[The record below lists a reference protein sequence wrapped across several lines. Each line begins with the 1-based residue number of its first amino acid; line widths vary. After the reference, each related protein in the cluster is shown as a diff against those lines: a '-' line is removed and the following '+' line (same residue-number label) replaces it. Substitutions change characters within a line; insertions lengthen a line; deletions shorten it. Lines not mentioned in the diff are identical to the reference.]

1 MSEILQKLT
10 ILIVEDENEIRKL
23 MEEVMKSVFFEVY
36 SAKNGDEG
44 IKKFKKFAPDLIV
57 TDIAMPIM
65 DGLDMAKM
73 INEISPTT
81 PIIALSAFSDKE
93 KLLKAIEVGVD
104 KYILKPVDMDELLL
118 AIENI
123 ARRKFKTM
131 NIIKITDELQYNP
144 ASKQLLCNNQEI
156 LLTKKEF
163 SFIALLINKMG
174 NLVLLDEIKKNVW
187 SDESV
192 NDTAIRTF
200 VKRVRDKIGQDVI
213 KNIPGLGYKI
223 EVK

>member
-123 ARRKFKTM
+123 ARSKFKNM

-144 ASKQLLCNNQEI
+144 ASKQLLCNDQEI

-187 SDESV
+187 SDENV

-200 VKRVRDKIGQDVI
+200 VKRVRDKNGQDVI

-223 EVK
+223 EAK

>member
-23 MEEVMKSVFFEVY
+23 MEEVMKSVPPEVY

-93 KLLKAIEVGVD
+93 KLLKATEVGVD

-123 ARRKFKTM
+123 ARSKFKNM

-174 NLVLLDEIKKNVW
+174 NLASLDEIKKNVW

>member
-36 SAKNGDEG
+36 RAKNGDEG

-123 ARRKFKTM
+123 ARSKFKNM

-144 ASKQLLCNNQEI
+144 ASKQLLCNDQEI

-187 SDESV
+187 SDENV

>member
-123 ARRKFKTM
+123 ARSKFKNM

-144 ASKQLLCNNQEI
+144 ASKQLLCKDQEI

-187 SDESV
+187 SDENV

>member
-123 ARRKFKTM
+123 ARSKFKNM

-144 ASKQLLCNNQEI
+144 ASKQLLCNDQEI

-174 NLVLLDEIKKNVW
+174 NLVLLIKKNVW
-187 SDESV
+187 SDENV

>member
-123 ARRKFKTM
+123 ARSKFKNM
-131 NIIKITDELQYNP
+131 NIIKITNELQYNP

-187 SDESV
+187 SDENV

>member
-123 ARRKFKTM
+123 ARSKFKNM

-174 NLVLLDEIKKNVW
+174 NLASLDEIKKNVW

>member
-36 SAKNGDEG
+36 SAKNGDEC

-123 ARRKFKTM
+123 ARSKFKNM

-187 SDESV
+187 SDENV

>member
-123 ARRKFKTM
+123 ARSKFTNM
-131 NIIKITDELQYNP
+131 NIIKITAELQYNP

>member
-123 ARRKFKTM
+123 ARNKFKNM

-144 ASKQLLCNNQEI
+144 ASKQLLCNDQEI

-187 SDESV
+187 SDENV

>member
-1 MSEILQKLT
+1 MSEILQKLS

-65 DGLDMAKM
+65 DGLDMAKR

-123 ARRKFKTM
+123 ARSKFKNM
-131 NIIKITDELQYNP
+131 NIIKITDDLQYNP
-144 ASKQLLCNNQEI
+144 ASKQLLCNDEEI

-163 SFIALLINKMG
+163 SFIALLINKIG

-187 SDESV
+187 SDENV

>member
-23 MEEVMKSVFFEVY
+23 MEEVIKSVFFEVY

-123 ARRKFKTM
+123 ARSKFKNM

-144 ASKQLLCNNQEI
+144 ASKQLLCNDQEI

-187 SDESV
+187 SDENV

>member
-123 ARRKFKTM
+123 ARSKFKNM

-144 ASKQLLCNNQEI
+144 ASKQLLCNDQEI

-187 SDESV
+187 SDENV

-223 EVK
+223 KVK

>member
-104 KYILKPVDMDELLL
+104 KYIIKPVNMDELLL

-123 ARRKFKTM
+123 ARSKFKNM

-144 ASKQLLCNNQEI
+144 ASKQLLCNDQEI

-187 SDESV
+187 SDENV

>member
-81 PIIALSAFSDKE
+81 PIIARSAFSDKE

-123 ARRKFKTM
+123 ARSKFKNM

-144 ASKQLLCNNQEI
+144 ASKQLLCNDQEI

-187 SDESV
+187 SDENV

>member
-123 ARRKFKTM
+123 ARSKFKNM

-163 SFIALLINKMG
+163 FFIALLINKMG

-187 SDESV
+187 SDENV

>member
-93 KLLKAIEVGVD
+93 KLLKAIEVGID

-123 ARRKFKTM
+123 TRSKFKNM

>member
-44 IKKFKKFAPDLIV
+44 INKFKKFAPDLIV

-123 ARRKFKTM
+123 ARSKFKNM

-144 ASKQLLCNNQEI
+144 ASKQLLCNDQEI

-187 SDESV
+187 SDENV

-223 EVK
+223 KVK

>member
-123 ARRKFKTM
+123 ARSKFKNM

-144 ASKQLLCNNQEI
+144 ASKQLLCSNQEI

>member
-1 MSEILQKLT
+1 MSKILQKLT

-123 ARRKFKTM
+123 ARSKFKNM

-187 SDESV
+187 SDENV

>member
-123 ARRKFKTM
+123 ARSKFKNM

-144 ASKQLLCNNQEI
+144 ASKQLLCNDQEI

-187 SDESV
+187 SDENV

-223 EVK
+223 EAK

>member
-123 ARRKFKTM
+123 ARSKFKNM

>member
-104 KYILKPVDMDELLL
+104 KYILRPVDMDELLL

-123 ARRKFKTM
+123 ARSKFKNM

-144 ASKQLLCNNQEI
+144 ASKQLLCNDQEI

-187 SDESV
+187 SDENV

>member
-1 MSEILQKLT
+1 MSKILQKLT

-123 ARRKFKTM
+123 ARSKFKNM

-144 ASKQLLCNNQEI
+144 ASKQLLCNDQEI

-187 SDESV
+187 SDENV

>member
-1 MSEILQKLT
+1 M
-10 ILIVEDENEIRKL
+10 
-23 MEEVMKSVFFEVY
+23 
-36 SAKNGDEG
+36 
-44 IKKFKKFAPDLIV
+44 
-57 TDIAMPIM
+57 
-65 DGLDMAKM
+65 
-73 INEISPTT
+73 
-81 PIIALSAFSDKE
+81 
-93 KLLKAIEVGVD
+93 LKAIEVGVD

-123 ARRKFKTM
+123 ARSKFKNM

-144 ASKQLLCNNQEI
+144 ASKQLLCNDQEI

-187 SDESV
+187 SDENV

>member
-93 KLLKAIEVGVD
+93 KLLKAIEVGID

-123 ARRKFKTM
+123 ARSKFKNM

>member
-44 IKKFKKFAPDLIV
+44 IKKFKKVAPDLIV

-123 ARRKFKTM
+123 ARSKFKNM

>member
-123 ARRKFKTM
+123 ARSKFKNM

-144 ASKQLLCNNQEI
+144 ASKQLLCNDQEI

-174 NLVLLDEIKKNVW
+174 N
-187 SDESV
+187 
-192 NDTAIRTF
+192 IR
-200 VKRVRDKIGQDVI
+200 
-213 KNIPGLGYKI
+213 
-223 EVK
+223 

>member
-123 ARRKFKTM
+123 ARSKFKNM
-131 NIIKITDELQYNP
+131 NIIKITDDLQYNP
-144 ASKQLLCNNQEI
+144 ASKQLLCNDEEI

-163 SFIALLINKMG
+163 SFIALLINKIG

-187 SDESV
+187 SDENV

>member
-1 MSEILQKLT
+1 
-10 ILIVEDENEIRKL
+10 
-23 MEEVMKSVFFEVY
+23 
-36 SAKNGDEG
+36 
-44 IKKFKKFAPDLIV
+44 
-57 TDIAMPIM
+57 
-65 DGLDMAKM
+65 M

-123 ARRKFKTM
+123 ARSKFKNM

-144 ASKQLLCNNQEI
+144 ASKQLLCNDQEI

-187 SDESV
+187 SDENV

>member
-1 MSEILQKLT
+1 
-10 ILIVEDENEIRKL
+10 
-23 MEEVMKSVFFEVY
+23 MKSVFFEVY

-123 ARRKFKTM
+123 ARSKFKNM

-144 ASKQLLCNNQEI
+144 ASKQLLCNDQEI

-187 SDESV
+187 SDENV

>member
-44 IKKFKKFAPDLIV
+44 IKKFKKFAPDLVV

-123 ARRKFKTM
+123 ARSKFKNM

>member
-1 MSEILQKLT
+1 
-10 ILIVEDENEIRKL
+10 
-23 MEEVMKSVFFEVY
+23 
-36 SAKNGDEG
+36 
-44 IKKFKKFAPDLIV
+44 
-57 TDIAMPIM
+57 MPIM

-123 ARRKFKTM
+123 ARSKFKNM

-144 ASKQLLCNNQEI
+144 ASKQLLCNDQEI

-187 SDESV
+187 SDENV

>member
-123 ARRKFKTM
+123 ARSKFKNM

-144 ASKQLLCNNQEI
+144 ASKQLLCNDQEI

>member
-65 DGLDMAKM
+65 DGLDMAKR

-123 ARRKFKTM
+123 ARSKFKNM
-131 NIIKITDELQYNP
+131 NIIKITDDLQYNP
-144 ASKQLLCNNQEI
+144 ASKQLLCNDKEI

-163 SFIALLINKMG
+163 SFIALLINKIG

-187 SDESV
+187 SDENV